1 MFEGVNLCEG
11 KHFTAY
17 WLLRLDLTPM
27 ARNSSLLPQL
37 RTTWMVWHLRKC
49 CVIFVI
55 ACLTSTFQY
64 ISYKISLVCSMSIL
78 CPMWSLS
85 PPTWIPCAIWTFQNA
100 PQLVG
105 NIWMDQGKHVVFGEV
120 LEGLEAS
127 WSFSMKTWSIFWT
140 NYPKTPQAK
149 LPVSHLEG
157 FWLLRFLAIFWSQNQ
172 EVNGYESQLENLTI
186 SVANREKFREIVIN
200 W

>member
-1 MFEGVNLCEG
+1 MFNV
-11 KHFTAY
+11 HFVSY
-17 WLLRLDLTPM
+17 
-27 ARNSSLLPQL
+27 
-37 RTTWMVWHLRKC
+37 
-49 CVIFVI
+49 VIVI
-55 ACLTSTFQY
+55 
-64 ISYKISLVCSMSIL
+64 
-78 CPMWSLS
+78 S
-85 PPTWIPCAIWTFQNA
+85 PNMDSFAIWTFQNA

-140 NYPKTPQAK
+140 NYPKNPQAK

-157 FWLLRFLAIFWSQNQ
+157 FWLLQFLAIFWSQNQ
-172 EVNGYESQLENLTI
+172 EVNWYESQLENLTI
-186 SVANREKFREIVIN
+186 QLQIDRNIEKL